1 MAVTFDLFGTLVDV
15 EYPSDPAEIVAREL
29 ESRGVE
35 VPDDWHVAYGERHV
49 DAPVG
54 AEVPLP
60 AHVAHALDSR
70 GVETT
75 IDGGVNAD
83 VATLADVVIVAVP
96 PYHVAD
102 TIEAVAADLDDGD
115 ILVTPATGMD
125 RDDDG
130 FHYAPPPAGS
140 VTEHAASAVPDG
152 VELVGAFHNLAA
164 GRLANLDADLGVDTF
179 VVGDDGD
186 AKGIV
191 TDIAEGIDGLRALDA
206 GGLGN
211 AAEVESLTPLLINVA
226 ANNDGLHDLGLELK

>member
-1 MAVTFDLFGTLVDV
+1 MDIAILGGTGDIGEGLALRLAYHTNHEVLIGSRDAEKAEGKAE
-15 EYPSDPAEIVAREL
+15 EYETE
-29 ESRGVE
+29 
-35 VPDDWHVAYGERHV
+35 
-49 DAPVG
+49 
-54 AEVPLP
+54 
-60 AHVAHALDSR
+60 LDSR

-96 PYHVAD
+96 PYYVTD
-102 TIEAVAADLDDGD
+102 TIEAVADDLDDGD

-164 GRLANLDADLGVDTF
+164 GRLANLDAELGVDTF

-191 TDIAEGIDGLRALDA
+191 TDIAEGIDGLRVLDA